1 MATYGVPLFYQKE
14 SDDPHFETLTLGQ
27 PLELVIGI
35 TGKESLTAE
44 MVARVRASWNQHK
57 DRYESIFDQIGS
69 LTIQAKDAVQSG
81 QLSEL
86 GELMNLCHGYLN
98 ALQLST
104 PEIEELIHLARING
118 AVGAKLSGGG
128 GGGAVVALCPDSSN
142 QVARAIEKAGYKS
155 ISVMVGS

>member
-69 LTIQAKDAVQSG
+69 LTIQAKHAVQSG

-86 GELMNLCHGYLN
+86 G
-98 ALQLST
+98 
-104 PEIEELIHLARING
+104 
-118 AVGAKLSGGG
+118 GGG
-128 GGGAVVALCPDSSN
+128 GGSVVALCPDSSN

-155 ISVMVGS
+155 ISVMVDS